1 MAKRTYLW
9 CDRCKRSYDY
19 PDAPG
24 GLCPVCGTEMRELG
38 WMSAFVRGFL
48 AQELSTSGIASRHRQ
63 MIRQIWTANGMG
75 EQYYKVL
82 APPVTYAKFE
92 ARVTEFV
99 CVAAAEGWVRFSI
112 PASPLG
118 VDDSSYQMEIDD
130 EDRFITE
137 LAEIFRVDTDSVDGQ
152 S

>member
-1 MAKRTYLW
+1 MARRTFLW
-9 CDRCKRSYDY
+9 CDRCRRSFDY

-24 GLCPVCGTEMRELG
+24 GLCPICGSEMRELG

-48 AQELSTSGIASRHRQ
+48 AQELSSSGIASRHRQ

-75 EQYYKVL
+75 ERYYKVL
-82 APPVTYAKFE
+82 APPVTYARFE

-99 CVAAAEGWVRFSI
+99 CVAAAEGWVRFSL

-118 VDDSSYQMEIDD
+118 VDDSAYRMEIDD
-130 EDRFITE
+130 EERFIAE
-137 LAEIFRVDTDSVDGQ
+137 LASIFETIEPDGR
-152 S
+152 